1 VRIFTVPFRTYISN
15 TKGLWKIKKVCLQH
29 DEYNRRDANYF
40 KVKSHIRVLT
50 ASINHALA
58 LSFRRNPFQGPQ
70 NSYVAHISLIKG
82 IPFYGYHVGYR
93 RFLKVYLRNP
103 NHMTRFADLL
113 SQGAIL
119 ARFLQPYESHL
130 QYLLQ
135 WMCDYNLYGCGFVD
149 CEKVKFRHPIPTTEE
164 SADVPNSWS
173 EDSIPPSSLLD
184 PTEFPRQSHC
194 AIEVD
199 VRVEDILNR
208 QQVKAREIHRDFSE
222 RFFNP
227 EEGYKFVPSMAGLW
241 RDEAVRRKKRMGLE
255 STNTTP
261 FPPEA
266 LVTMSAD
273 PRLCK
278 GNWIHEEEHFKILA
292 EIVENEKTSVSE
304 SRADF
309 DSFLTTDP
317 QLTKIQ
323 TAFESIGELYPEVLA
338 NSLSSEGTK
347 EEQSASVTNDEIVV
361 DEDSIYQITGSED
374 KGVEFQD
381 EGNIHSLEK
390 QSEDVVHRSASPI
403 QSSNT
408 KSASFKE
415 SKVYQSIAGKSNY
428 RSRNSSDDRMNEMR
442 GSPKKRK
449 LNHQTEISS
458 ENSQSSKSSYQSESL
473 ERKASREEIRGFLVK
488 PSSNGVNKGRIPE
501 PNNESNR
508 KKGPNQHSSLQR
520 SSSKAGTQNSI
531 TSSFSVTKTAATQSS
546 PEKASEHEALTLNDQ
561 DTQSESSLLQRIR
574 QYPGYQKVMRDII
587 SQPIKQPKPV
597 PEQVKIWASRMS
609 KLSKSTPSRRQYL
622 LGSLPPNP
630 KDIMTTLVKQGRS
643 SVLQQEAYYSDE
655 VDVPEQPQEYFSREF
670 KLQSLTLPFL
680 SEFDRKALSPASL
693 GENQPVVLDN
703 TKQEIEY
710 KKRRDACTYRV
721 WQLATPPP
729 RPKFVKRWVS
739 QMKISNQRKDADR
752 LKLVRHKPRITQIEG
767 PTMLKEGGPG
777 QSFKSKTSVVHQT
790 QYMSLM
796 SLEVHVDT
804 RRDLAPDPAVDP
816 IKCIFWSIRLDSDD
830 RESPSFSN
838 GIMIL
843 TSELVKEG
851 SFGSWTGATVYYEE
865 DELELLNRFIDIV
878 HELDPDI
885 LVGYEVHNGSWGYL
899 IERARI
905 KFEFDLCMELSR
917 VISHSNSR
925 SGREVDRWGFTH
937 TSAIRVT
944 GRHMI
949 NVWRAVRGE
958 LNLLQY
964 TMENA
969 VFKVLRKRIP
979 HYSFK
984 QLTDW
989 YQSNN
994 SRNWTKVLN
1003 YFLSR
1008 VQLNILI
1015 LEGIDVVA
1023 RTSEQA
1029 RLLGVDWFSVIL
1041 RGSQFKVES
1050 LMFRIAK
1057 PENYI
1062 LPSPSRKQVGQQN
1075 ALECLP
1081 LVMEPQSNFYPS
1093 PVLVLDFQSLYPSIM
1108 IAYNYCYSTCLGRIV
1123 NWRGQ
1128 NKMGFTNVERETGI
1142 LGLLQKHLNIAP
1154 NGMMY
1159 VRPEMR
1165 RSLLAKM
1172 LTEILETRVMVKSG
1186 MKQDRDDNVLQRLL
1200 NNRQLALKLI
1210 ANVTYGYA
1218 SASFSGRMPCA
1229 EIADSIVQSARETL
1243 EKAVAM
1249 IHSVKKW
1256 DAEVVYGDTDS
1267 IFVYL
1272 KNRSREEA
1280 FKIGKE
1286 IADTVTKANP
1296 RPVKLKFEK
1305 VYHPCVLLAKKRYVG
1320 WKYESPDQTVPEFD
1334 AKGIETVRRDG
1345 TPVEQKIEEKAL
1357 KILFRTHDLSQV
1369 KRYFQEQC
1377 FKIMAGN
1384 VSIQDFLFAR
1394 EVKLG
1399 NYSENGLPPAGA
1411 MIATK
1416 RMHHDPR
1423 KEPQYGERVP
1433 YLVIAGAP
1441 GARLIDRC
1449 VDPDVLLNDDQ
1460 VELDAEYYIGKN
1472 IIPPLERIFNLV
1484 GANVRAWY
1492 DEIPKVQRLRA
1503 IKNFAPMLTNAVESG
1518 ELSDQ
1523 LKKTLETYLKDKICF
1538 ICRESMT
1545 VPLTDEMEPNES
1557 NTHDTDEGNETE
1569 DCEVVNEVA
1578 SLDKIGYNPIPICDE
1593 CNENA
1598 PASLFSLQ
1606 TQLQALERRLSKANA
1621 ICRTCSGVAFA
1632 DEVTC
1637 DSRDCPV
1644 FYTRLRHQSKFNT
1657 LREKARIMIEG
1668 SSDDLSGIYGGYE
1681 V

>member
-1 VRIFTVPFRTYISN
+1 
-15 TKGLWKIKKVCLQH
+15 
-29 DEYNRRDANYF
+29 
-40 KVKSHIRVLT
+40 
-50 ASINHALA
+50 
-58 LSFRRNPFQGPQ
+58 
-70 NSYVAHISLIKG
+70 
-82 IPFYGYHVGYR
+82 
-93 RFLKVYLRNP
+93 
-103 NHMTRFADLL
+103 MTRFADLL

-119 ARFLQPYESHL
+119 ARFIQPYESHL

-135 WMCDYNLYGCGFVD
+135 WMCDYNLYGCGFID
-149 CEKVKFRHPIPTTEE
+149 CEKVKFRSPIPTVEGSPDVSNGWNE
-164 SADVPNSWS
+164 S
-173 EDSIPPSSLLD
+173 SIPQTCILD
-184 PTEFPRQSHC
+184 PQEFPRQSYC
-194 AIEVD
+194 SIEVD
-199 VRVEDILNR
+199 ICVEHILNR
-208 QQVKAREIHRDFSE
+208 RQVKAREIHHDFAE

-227 EEGYKFVPSMAGLW
+227 EDGYKFVPSMAGLW
-241 RDEAVRRKKRMGLE
+241 RDEAVRRKKRMGIE
-255 STNTTP
+255 SADTTP

-273 PRLCK
+273 PRLSK

-292 EIVENEKTSVSE
+292 EIIDHEKPMVPE
-304 SRADF
+304 SRTDFENFLSAD
-309 DSFLTTDP
+309 S
-317 QLTKIQ
+317 QLAKIQ
-323 TAFESIGELYPEVLA
+323 TAFESIEELHPEVLA
-338 NSLSSEGTK
+338 NSLSSEETK
-347 EEQSASVTNDEIVV
+347 EEGSATVGNDEIVV
-361 DEDSIYQITGSED
+361 DEDSIFEISGSGG
-374 KGVEFQD
+374 KGVVFQD
-381 EGNIHSLEK
+381 EDNIQHVER
-390 QSEDVVHRSASPI
+390 QSEVNVQQPASQMRNSNMKGTSIKENTGDKFVVEKLRHNSRS
-403 QSSNT
+403 SSN
-408 KSASFKE
+408 
-415 SKVYQSIAGKSNY
+415 
-428 RSRNSSDDRMNEMR
+428 DRMNEMR
-442 GSPKKRK
+442 VSPKKRK
-449 LNHQTEISS
+449 FNQDIETTNQ
-458 ENSQSSKSSYQSESL
+458 NSQTSKSSHQSEPI
-473 ERKASREEIRGFLVK
+473 ERKRSREEIKSFFMK
-488 PSSNGVNKGRIPE
+488 PSSNGIDQHSRIPGPKE
-501 PNNESNR
+501 EGNKKTRSNQ
-508 KKGPNQHSSLQR
+508 PSSQV
-520 SSSKAGTQNSI
+520 SSFKPSTQNSI
-531 TSSFSVTKTAATQSS
+531 TSSFSLTKMAATQSS
-546 PEKASEHEALTLNDQ
+546 LEKTSEHEALTLNDQ
-561 DTQSESSLLQRIR
+561 DTQSECSLLDRIR

-587 SQPIKQPKPV
+587 SSQPVKEAKPV

-622 LGSLPPNP
+622 LGSLPPCP
-630 KDIMTTLVKQGRS
+630 RDVMATLVKQNRP
-643 SVLQQEAYYSDE
+643 SVIQQDAYYSDE
-655 VDVPEQPQEYFSREF
+655 VDVPEQPQEYFGKEF
-670 KLQSLTLPFL
+670 KLQSLTLPFF

-710 KKRRDACTYRV
+710 KARRNACTYRV
-721 WQLATPPP
+721 WQISTPPP

-739 QMKISNQRKDADR
+739 QLKVKEHRKDEDR
-752 LKLVRHKPRITQIEG
+752 LNAVGRKPRMTQIEG
-767 PTMLKEGGPG
+767 PTMLKEKKPG
-777 QSFKSKTSVVHQT
+777 SSFKSKTSVVHET

-816 IKCIFWSIRLDSDD
+816 IKCIFWSFRLDSDD
-830 RESPSFSN
+830 HEKPSFSN
-838 GIMIL
+838 GMMIL
-843 TSELVKEG
+843 TSELIKNG
-851 SFGSWTGATVYYEE
+851 SFGAWTGATMYYEN

-878 HELDPDI
+878 RELDPDI

-905 KFEFDLCMELSR
+905 KFEFDLCIELSR
-917 VISHSNSR
+917 VITHSNSR
-925 SGREVDRWGFTH
+925 SGKDVDRWGFTH

-949 NVWRAVRGE
+949 NVWRAARSE

-964 TMENA
+964 TMENV
-969 VFKVLRKRIP
+969 VFKVLHKRIP

-984 QLTDW
+984 QLTEW
-989 YQSNN
+989 YQSNI

-1008 VQLNILI
+1008 VQLNILV
-1015 LEGIDVVA
+1015 LEGIDIVA

-1123 NWRGQ
+1123 SWRGQ
-1128 NKMGFTNVERETGI
+1128 NKMGFTNIERETG
-1142 LGLLQKHLNIAP
+1142 LLEVLKKYINIAP
-1154 NGMMY
+1154 NGMIY

-1186 MKQDRDDNVLQRLL
+1186 MKQDLDDNVLQRLL

-1243 EKAVAM
+1243 EKSIAM

-1267 IFVYL
+1267 LFVYL

-1280 FKIGKE
+1280 FRIGKE
-1286 IADTVTKANP
+1286 IADTITKANP

-1305 VYHPCVLLAKKRYVG
+1305 VYHPCVLLTKKRYVG
-1320 WKYESPDQTVPEFD
+1320 WKYESPEQTVPEFD

-1357 KILFRTHDLSQV
+1357 KILFRTHDLSKV

-1377 FKIMAGN
+1377 FKIMEGN

-1399 NYSENGLPPAGA
+1399 TYSENGLPPAGV

-1416 RMHHDPR
+1416 KMHHDPR

-1433 YLVIAGAP
+1433 YLVISGAP

-1460 VELDAEYYIGKN
+1460 VKLDAEYYIGKN

-1492 DEIPKVQRLRA
+1492 DEIPKVQRLRE
-1503 IKNFAPMLTNAVESG
+1503 IKNFTPMLTNAVENG
-1518 ELSDQ
+1518 ELSEQ

-1545 VPLTDEMEPNES
+1545 VPLTDEMEHNES
-1557 NTHDTDEGNETE
+1557 NAHGTTEEDETE
-1569 DCEVVNEVA
+1569 YYDDTNEGV
-1578 SLDKIGYNPIPICDE
+1578 SLDKVEHDPIPICDD
-1593 CNENA
+1593 CNDNV
-1598 PASLFSLQ
+1598 PSSLFSLQ
-1606 TQLQALERRLSKANA
+1606 AQLQSLERRLSKANA
-1621 ICRTCSGVAFA
+1621 VCRTCSGMAFA

-1644 FYTRLRHQSKFNT
+1644 FYARVRHQSKFNT
-1657 LREKARIMIEG
+1657 LWDKARIMIEG
-1668 SSDDLSGIYGGYE
+1668 SSDDDPQGIYSGDGS
-1681 V
+1681 